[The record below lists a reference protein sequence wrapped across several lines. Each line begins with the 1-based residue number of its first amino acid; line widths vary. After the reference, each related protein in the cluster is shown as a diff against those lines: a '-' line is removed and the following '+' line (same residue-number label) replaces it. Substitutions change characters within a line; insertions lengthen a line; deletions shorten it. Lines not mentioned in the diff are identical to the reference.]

1 MSHHCHRSTSW
12 LSHKYLMEWGNRNDL
27 SPSEYNHDSGNEN
40 DKPSTRE
47 FVHAVKFF
55 KEVCTKQKA

>member
-1 MSHHCHRSTSW
+1 
-12 LSHKYLMEWGNRNDL
+12 MEWGNRNDL